1 MEAPNAPNLTWR
13 LDLAISNQ
21 RIGDILLE
29 RKEYARALEEYR
41 VYRKGAQDAA
51 NRDPEQGEWQ
61 RFLANSH
68 LKIGDALLAQGTVGE
83 TLAEYAMALQVYAQL
98 AVKDLR
104 PRSQRNLA
112 IAHQR
117 LGAARLAMNDLPGAL
132 AEFRACLSIPVD
144 ESCARCPDHG
154 PGSGSQGLPEP
165 TRANPRW
172 RRLCRRASVTICS
185 NDLRRVHVELPRI
198 YRETKTPH
206 PIPLPMGEGAGR
218 RLWRDRDSTSPR
230 SALASAF
237 VRRISRKEDRG

>member
-1 MEAPNAPNLTWR
+1 MGDILREMGDFDAAFEQFRAYHEAAAKLIKMEAPNAPNLTWR

-41 VYRKGAQDAA
+41 VYRKGAEDAA

-68 LKIGDALLAQGTVGE
+68 LKIGDALLAQGTLGE
-83 TLAEYAMALQVYAQL
+83 TLAEYATALQVYAQL

-144 ESCARCPDHG
+144 ETARDAQITG
-154 PGSGSQGLPEP
+154 PVLVH
-165 TRANPRW
+165 ND
-172 RRLCRRASVTICS
+172 CRNQLAQ
-185 NDLRRVHVELPRI
+185 
-198 YRETKTPH
+198 
-206 PIPLPMGEGAGR
+206 IPGGAVFA
-218 RLWRDRDSTSPR
+218 D
-230 SALASAF
+230 AL
-237 VRRISRKEDRG
+237 K